1 MSLMRRLRPAEWV
14 ALAYAAYAVLKLFWH
29 RRFEAIAPLPAHLLS
44 LVAVVVAVRVGRT
57 YFALPWPDPD
67 RRRMHLRMAPIFV
80 LVAIAGALVA
90 PQEPTGMQAGF
101 ARVVLLA
108 VAVWLGLAGSIG
120 VAALLWFLM
129 GIRQKTDTSLVRLI
143 GMHVGPMVRDWL
155 PILGLIYAY
164 GISEIS
170 GPFFGDRDTTLAA
183 IDRAMF
189 GGTDP
194 VLALQ
199 HWIHPALS
207 EWLAGS
213 YVFYA
218 FVFPIVLGGIYVL
231 KDDDAFR
238 ETTLVLCV
246 VLGIGYVGYNLVPAR
261 GPLFTETFD
270 VKLDLYYTASVKS
283 NLMDAGRVPRDC
295 FPSLHT
301 GATVAMLIA
310 AWRHIR
316 KIGIAITPL
325 CISIPFACVYLR
337 YHWVVDV
344 LAGLVLAIAA
354 WIVVPA
360 VQRMTR
366 SKVQPFNP

>member
-1 MSLMRRLRPAEWV
+1 MPWMRRLRPAEWV
-14 ALAYAAYAVLKLFWH
+14 ALAYAAYAVAKLFWH

-44 LVAVVVAVRVGRT
+44 LVAVVVAVRVGRK
-57 YFALPWPDPD
+57 YFALPWPDAD

-80 LVAIAGALVA
+80 LVALAGALVA
-90 PQEPTGMQAGF
+90 PQEPTGIQAGF

-129 GIRQKTDTSLVRLI
+129 GIRQKTEKPLI
-143 GMHVGPMVRDWL
+143 GLIGELVLPMVRDWL

-170 GPFFGDRDTTLAA
+170 GPFFDDQDTRLAG

-199 HWIHPALS
+199 HWVHPALS

-231 KDDDAFR
+231 KEDDAFQ
-238 ETTLVLCV
+238 EATLVLCI
-246 VLGIGYVGYNLVPAR
+246 VLGVGYIGYNLVPAR
-261 GPLFTETFD
+261 GPLFTQAFD
-270 VKLDLYYTASVKS
+270 VKLDLYYTATVKS

-301 GATVAMLIA
+301 GATIAMLIA

-325 CISIPFACVYLR
+325 AISIPFACVYLR
-337 YHWVVDV
+337 YHWVIDV
-344 LAGLVLAIAA
+344 VAGFLLAVVA
-354 WIVVPA
+354 WIA
-360 VQRMTR
+360 VIAFRRRVT
-366 SKVQPFNP
+366 V